1 MKQKCSIRL
10 AVVMSVAALAWP
22 ALAAESNDTVQWQ
35 TLFNGKDLTGW
46 QVVNG
51 GEFSVTNGW
60 VHLEKGSGW
69 LRTEREFTNFVFE
82 AEWRGLETNYNSGF
96 FIRAGLAGKPFP
108 DGGWQVN
115 TKQTAIGQLI
125 HGKDSV
131 VQSKT
136 PAKPAGD
143 WCKFRVEARGKML
156 TLFVDDAEVWKQEL
170 DVEHG
175 YLGLQA
181 EGRKMD
187 FRNLRVKEIP

>member
-1 MKQKCSIRL
+1 MILCFARS
-10 AVVMSVAALAWP
+10 AVAVDSKSEVNW
-22 ALAAESNDTVQWQ
+22 E
-35 TLFNGKDLTGW
+35 TLFNGKDLSGW
-46 QVVNG
+46 RIVNG
-51 GEFSVTNGW
+51 GEFSVTNGLL
-60 VHLEKGSGW
+60 HLEKGSGW

-125 HGKDSV
+125 KGKDSV

-136 PAKPAGD
+136 PVKPAGE
-143 WCKFRVEARGKML
+143 WCKFRIEARGKFL
-156 TLFVDDAEVWKQEL
+156 SLFVEDAEVWKQEI
-170 DVEHG
+170 DTEHG
-175 YLGLQA
+175 YLGIQA

-187 FRNLRVKEIP
+187 FRNVRVQEIK